1 MGFLEIFV
9 TSLGGT
15 ATAVAILGYLGRGLL
30 DNRLKKDFE
39 DHKLLM
45 NEALSIKATVNR
57 YSRVVM
63 IAAEDIQDRL
73 WHLCERQA
81 ASKNK
86 VLEAQEDSKPMYGS
100 WPMTKQ
106 HYLLGTMY
114 LISRYLCWVEI
125 LKERVRFLE
134 FNDDEKTK
142 LFYYHLKRIER
153 MLADTSLHDYSENR
167 ISTDKPVFQLMQS
180 EIGQYLM
187 KENGGELSCIGFPEF
202 KKNYNK
208 LKESSD
214 AISRLE
220 ELLYGSMSSA
230 KSNFCLT
237 RLKLLG
243 NSLMDLVKFL
253 HEHNQ
258 LEEAEGLEKLTIQD
272 FNIDKYHEKWPVKP
286 NKAMQLTAF
295 GGS

>member
-180 EIGQYLM
+180 EIGQYLR
-187 KENGGELSCIGFPEF
+187 KVRISGEI
-202 KKNYNK
+202 
-208 LKESSD
+208 
-214 AISRLE
+214 
-220 ELLYGSMSSA
+220 
-230 KSNFCLT
+230 
-237 RLKLLG
+237 LLG
-243 NSLMDLVKFL
+243 
-253 HEHNQ
+253 
-258 LEEAEGLEKLTIQD
+258 
-272 FNIDKYHEKWPVKP
+272 
-286 NKAMQLTAF
+286 
-295 GGS
+295 